1 MTGRTASRLQP
12 EGFSV
17 NRLPISQPENLRN
30 HVGLAPV
37 IIQDAGTI
45 VAKCRERAPE
55 IRPEDGWCKRPPRT
69 RVAPDLAGEAG
80 RARGVECADNCA
92 DRGGRIEPAQR
103 NDRPDS
109 NPIGCP
115 IEKLL

>member
-69 RVAPDLAGEAG
+69 PVDFAVFGISFGYNRLHRLPTPKSSEIA
-80 RARGVECADNCA
+80 
-92 DRGGRIEPAQR
+92 
-103 NDRPDS
+103 S
-109 NPIGCP
+109 NSR
-115 IEKLL
+115 